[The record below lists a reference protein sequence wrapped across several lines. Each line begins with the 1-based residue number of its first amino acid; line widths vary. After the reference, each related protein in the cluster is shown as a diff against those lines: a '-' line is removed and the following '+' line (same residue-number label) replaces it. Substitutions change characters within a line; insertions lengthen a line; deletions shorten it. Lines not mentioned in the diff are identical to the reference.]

1 MQLTISRGE
10 WRDLERPTKSSLI
23 NTMHFLMNSKPQ
35 TNRTRGNNRGTKR
48 DLNGTTRTDF
58 EAAK

>member
-1 MQLTISRGE
+1 MG
-10 WRDLERPTKSSLI
+10 LEKTTEKSLV

-35 TNRTRGNNRGTKR
+35 TNRTRRNNRGKER
-48 DLNGTTRTDF
+48 DLNGSTRADF